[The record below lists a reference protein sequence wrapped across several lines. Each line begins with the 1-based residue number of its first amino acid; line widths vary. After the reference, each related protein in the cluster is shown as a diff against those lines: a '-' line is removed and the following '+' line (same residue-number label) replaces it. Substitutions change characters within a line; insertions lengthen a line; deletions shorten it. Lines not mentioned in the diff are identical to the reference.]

1 MKHFAIIAW
10 DAPDAARLRQE
21 HLAAHLAYAEA
32 HGQRIAVGGPLRQ
45 GDVFTGSLL
54 IVEAA
59 DQADAQAL
67 LDGDPYYRAGVWDRV
82 EVQPFRA
89 VIGTWIGGKT
99 W

>member
-1 MKHFAIIAW
+1 MSLFAILAW
-10 DAPDAARLRQE
+10 DAPDAPRLRQE

-32 HGQRIAVGGPLRQ
+32 QGHRIAVGGPLRD
-45 GDVFTGSLL
+45 GDAFTGSLL

-59 DQADAQAL
+59 DRAEAQAL
-67 LDGDPYYRAGVWDRV
+67 LDGDPYYRAGVWARV

-89 VIGTWIGGKT
+89 VIGTWIGGRT